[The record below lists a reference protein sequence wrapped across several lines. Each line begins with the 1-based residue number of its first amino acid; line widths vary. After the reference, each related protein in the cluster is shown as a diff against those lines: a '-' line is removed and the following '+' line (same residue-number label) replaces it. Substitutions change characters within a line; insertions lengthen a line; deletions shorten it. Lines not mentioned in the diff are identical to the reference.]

1 MDEKRDVAI
10 FGLWWSCNYGSLM
23 TYYSL
28 YRAIKD
34 MGYSVIMIDRPGFP
48 PDHPVY
54 HTHGRRFAKENFEA
68 ISPVFGFQEMRKLND
83 YADCFVMGSDQVW
96 NFGICKPY
104 QGAFFLNFVADG
116 KKRMSYAASFGHDGF
131 FAPENETEIAKGHL
145 KKFDYISVRE
155 EDGVGIVNHTFG
167 LLATRVLDPVF
178 IANPNIYDE
187 LIDKSSAKQ
196 SPLEEGEFIA
206 SYLLDITPEKKEALL
221 YISEKLEMPIIN
233 LMDGYLQ
240 HFEEN
245 KQKLGLPNAAE
256 NLQVEDWLYY
266 VKNCSYFFTD
276 SCHGASFAIL
286 FQKPFTCIPN
296 EKRGMSRFRSLAEVF
311 GLQKRFITDPLEIK
325 KRQYLLE
332 TMDYTRVNAILEM
345 ERKRSGEW
353 LEEALEAPVQEEK
366 NNEYVEEK
374 RPLHDF
380 AAGIYHKLFKK

>member
-1 MDEKRDVAI
+1 
-10 FGLWWSCNYGSLM
+10 
-23 TYYSL
+23 
-28 YRAIKD
+28 
-34 MGYSVIMIDRPGFP
+34 
-48 PDHPVY
+48 
-54 HTHGRRFAKENFEA
+54 
-68 ISPVFGFQEMRKLND
+68 
-83 YADCFVMGSDQVW
+83 
-96 NFGICKPY
+96 
-104 QGAFFLNFVADG
+104 
-116 KKRMSYAASFGHDGF
+116 
-131 FAPENETEIAKGHL
+131 
-145 KKFDYISVRE
+145 
-155 EDGVGIVNHTFG
+155 
-167 LLATRVLDPVF
+167 
-178 IANPNIYDE
+178 
-187 LIDKSSAKQ
+187 
-196 SPLEEGEFIA
+196 
-206 SYLLDITPEKKEALL
+206 
-221 YISEKLEMPIIN
+221 
-233 LMDGYLQ
+233 MDGYLQ

-345 ERKRSGEW
+345 ERKRSGSGW
-353 LEEALEAPVQEEK
+353 RKPWRLRSRKKK

-380 AAGIYHKLFKK
+380 AAGIYHKLFKNERRCLKMEVGMKYDYLVVGAGLFGAVFAHEAKRQGKPAW